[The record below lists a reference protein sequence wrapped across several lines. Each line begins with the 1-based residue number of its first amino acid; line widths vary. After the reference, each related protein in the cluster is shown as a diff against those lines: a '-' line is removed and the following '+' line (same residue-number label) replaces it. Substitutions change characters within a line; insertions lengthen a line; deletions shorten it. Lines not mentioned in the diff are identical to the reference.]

1 MLNAPG
7 INIEGATLLYE
18 NHFLFQDLNLK
29 LQASKWT
36 CLLGPSGVGKTSLLR
51 VIAGLTSDVSLKMM
65 RATDDL
71 PLSNRIAYMAQN
83 ESLLSW
89 LTITENVVIGPKLRG
104 SKITSEDRDR
114 ASLLLKQVGLE
125 KYAHVKPAVLS
136 GGMRQRAILARTV
149 FEDKSIVLMD
159 EPFAALDVIT
169 RAYIQELAAELFA
182 ERTVVLVTHDPLEAL
197 RLGHHVYIMSGSPA
211 RISSEIELQNQ
222 PPRLLTDKVLLE
234 THGKILEQLSHATK
248 ALGD

>member
-1 MLNAPG
+1 MNAPG
-7 INIEGATLLYE
+7 IEIEGATLFYE
-18 NHFLFQDLNLK
+18 NHLLFQDLNLK
-29 LQASKWT
+29 LLASKWT

-51 VIAGLTSDVSLKMM
+51 LIAGLTSDVSLKMM

-71 PLSNRIAYMAQN
+71 PLANRIAYMAQN
-83 ESLLSW
+83 ESLLPW
-89 LTITENVVIGPKLRG
+89 LTIIENVVIGLKLRG
-104 SKITSEDRDR
+104 NKITPQDYDR
-114 ASLLLKQVGLE
+114 AKQLLKQVGLE
-125 KYAHVKPAVLS
+125 KYTTVKPAVLS

-149 FEDKSIVLMD
+149 FEDKPIVLMD

-182 ERTVVLVTHDPLEAL
+182 ERTVIFVTHDPFEAL

-211 RISSEIELQNQ
+211 RISAEIELANQ

-234 THGKILEQLSHATK
+234 THGQILEQLSHAK
-248 ALGD
+248 EGLDD